1 MNKDRKLLAF
11 GTGACMAVVLAFG
24 VSRLRAYPPHEDEV
38 LALFLGRDSLG
49 GMLDTVLTERGG
61 APLHYLLAWVIVH
74 LGGGLDALRLV
85 SLACAVASIPV
96 MALLAER
103 LVGPRRAL
111 AATVLAC
118 ASWVFLFHAVFGR
131 MYALFLLTA
140 TASLLALASRRW
152 AWWFA
157 ATLAM
162 VAAHPY
168 GTLLL
173 AAQLVYLLAARMRAA
188 MPWAAGIVLAAA
200 PLWYAYAVLADRYS
214 EGNGPK
220 STIDFL
226 REAAG
231 DLTSGY
237 LVALAAFLVLAIVGA
252 TRVRPS
258 PALTTA
264 VGAVVAALVLAAI
277 TDASPESRH
286 LVFVLPVLAAL
297 VAGGL
302 PGRAAVAVPLVA
314 ALVAVEVAW
323 AWHRTPELFEGESA
337 AEVESR
343 EDAGNWLAR
352 VGRPDDILH
361 GFHPFFLAAWERN
374 DDFPTS
380 VVPRADADLALEAL
394 RTAPDGH
401 AIFVIERSGPQ
412 PASIPPS
419 AFDDLENRG
428 FGRYLILRS
437 KTPVPTAREYL
448 ELALDAAG
456 IGQILGDP
464 AGGVNFDTAKLAL
477 ARVADQETRSSRST
491 ASR

>member
-152 AWWFA
+152 GWWFA

-188 MPWAAGIVLAAA
+188 MPWAVGIVLAAA
-200 PLWYAYAVLADRYS
+200 PLWYAYAVLADRYG

-343 EDAGNWLAR
+343 EDAGAAQAWAAR
-352 VGRPDDILH
+352 TTSCT
-361 GFHPFFLAAWERN
+361 
-374 DDFPTS
+374 DFTRSSWPPGNATTTFRGQWFPARTPT
-380 VVPRADADLALEAL
+380 
-394 RTAPDGH
+394 
-401 AIFVIERSGPQ
+401 
-412 PASIPPS
+412 
-419 AFDDLENRG
+419 
-428 FGRYLILRS
+428 LRS
-437 KTPVPTAREYL
+437 KRFGPRRTGTPSSSSSARPPTRFDSALGLRRPRKPWLRSLPDPPL
-448 ELALDAAG
+448 EDTGAHGTRVSGAG
-456 IGQILGDP
+456 P
-464 AGGVNFDTAKLAL
+464 
-477 ARVADQETRSSRST
+477 
-491 ASR
+491 